1 MSQQSVGC
9 NSTLLV
15 EGRSMG
21 PKQNVQHTLTP
32 IDDTKSYPEPAFK
45 EALGWSRGA
54 LKSAKD
60 QGLVVTKVAGRNY
73 IRGCDFSA
81 FLGKLAAEKEAAQ

>member
-1 MSQQSVGC
+1 
-9 NSTLLV
+9 
-15 EGRSMG
+15 MG
-21 PKQNVQHTLTP
+21 PKQNVIP
-32 IDDTKSYPEPAFK
+32 IDDAKSYPEPAFK

-73 IRGCDFSA
+73 IRGCDFSS
-81 FLGKLAAEKEAAQ
+81 FLGKLAAEQEGV